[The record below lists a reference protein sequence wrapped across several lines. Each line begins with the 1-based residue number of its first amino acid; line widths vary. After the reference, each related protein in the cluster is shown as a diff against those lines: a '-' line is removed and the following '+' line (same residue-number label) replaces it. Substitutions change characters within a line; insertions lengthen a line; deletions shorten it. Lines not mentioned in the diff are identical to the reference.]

1 MSRKIRK
8 GDQVIVLSG
17 RDKGRQG
24 SVLEVLPD
32 DQVVVE
38 GINTVKRHQKP
49 NPQAGKQGGILEKS
63 MPLPFESGDLQPGLQ
78 KGGPDWI
85 QDAHRR
91 QEGALL
97 QVEWR
102 NDRRV
107 SVVQRKNL
115 MARLQEFYKETVVPR
130 LKSELKIENAMQVPR
145 ITKITINMGVGEA
158 VADRKVM
165 DAAVTDLTKIAGQK
179 PLVTKSRKAIASFKL
194 RAGLAVGAKVTLR
207 GARMYEFLDRL
218 INIAMPRIRDFRGV
232 SSRSFD
238 GQGNYSMGVK
248 EQIIFPE
255 IQYDQVDQIRGMD
268 ITITTTAVDN
278 RHGRALLEAFNFP
291 FRK

>member
-1 MSRKIRK
+1 
-8 GDQVIVLSG
+8 
-17 RDKGRQG
+17 
-24 SVLEVLPD
+24 
-32 DQVVVE
+32 
-38 GINTVKRHQKP
+38 
-49 NPQAGKQGGILEKS
+49 
-63 MPLPFESGDLQPGLQ
+63 
-78 KGGPDWI
+78 
-85 QDAHRR
+85 
-91 QEGALL
+91 
-97 QVEWR
+97 
-102 NDRRV
+102 
-107 SVVQRKNL
+107 
-115 MARLQEFYKETVVPR
+115 MARLQEFYRETVVPR
-130 LKSELKIENAMQVPR
+130 LRSDLKIENAMQVPR

-218 INIAMPRIRDFRGV
+218 INIAIPRIRDFRGM
-232 SSRSFD
+232 SPRSFD
-238 GQGNYSMGVK
+238 GQGNYSLGVK